1 MNGARSTY
9 MRKGYLLTALAAAVL
24 LAASS
29 GTALAQS
36 VGFVGQAGEVEEN
49 ASAAVDTPAALTVTV
64 RATDVERTNA
74 DGTVRTDIAGAD
86 DDQLGKVTLAF
97 TGDIA
102 VMMGTTAIIT
112 GDQIS
117 AGFAD
122 SDDVK
127 LTILPTTAAT
137 DTDWANDTALLTLG
151 SSNTATNLPQ
161 KTFSITIDDDETA
174 AVVAFT
180 PGSISLTE
188 ASRTDVSV
196 AFAEGAVDAGVPAGA
211 SSHTG
216 VITLTVSPAGAVGL
230 GKTAGCDTEGAAVYV
245 DGLTGAAASAAGT
258 TITATNTYGS
268 LGTAAV
274 SLEIGACSDMSGF
287 QDPIVSLGFEAESLA
302 SATVGDLTAGAAL
315 QIRVQSDEE
324 VPVVGFVPTALA
336 LNEGE
341 SNTVSIYADGET
353 GAEVDTVTVSV
364 TGDAML
370 SLMGDAVTA
379 QDDGWYAIDM
389 TGTAN
394 VRFMV
399 VSESDRALEDG
410 MTATATLTIT
420 DANGATIGDD
430 DTVSVTVN
438 GSTAVPALPL
448 VGQLLLALFLMLG
461 GARLYRRRQG

>member
-1 MNGARSTY
+1 MNGARTIF
-9 MRKGYLLTALAAAVL
+9 MRKGYLLTALAVAVL
-24 LAASS
+24 LTASS
-29 GTALAQS
+29 GTAFAQS
-36 VGFVGQAGEVEEN
+36 VGFVGKAGAVAKN
-49 ASAAVDTPAALTVTV
+49 ASTAEDTPAALTVTV

-74 DGTVRTDIAGAD
+74 DGTARTDIAGNAS
-86 DDQLGKVTLAF
+86 DQLGEVTLTF
-97 TGDIA
+97 TGKIT
-102 VMMGTTAIIT
+102 VMMDTVPVST
-112 GDQIS
+112 GGEIS
-117 AGFAD
+117 DGFAG
-122 SDDVK
+122 SNDVK
-127 LTILPTTAAT
+127 LTILPTALAS
-137 DTDWANDTALLTLG
+137 DTDWANDTASLTLA
-151 SSNTATNLPQ
+151 SSNASTNLPQ
-161 KTFSITIDDDETA
+161 KAFSITIEDDETA

-188 ASRTDVSV
+188 ASRTDVVV
-196 AFAEGAVDAGVPAGA
+196 ALAEGAEDAGIPAGA
-211 SSHTG
+211 SGHAG
-216 VITLTVSPAGAVGL
+216 LLTLMVSPAGAVGL
-230 GKTAGCDTEGAAVYV
+230 GATGCTTDGATIYV
-245 DGLTGAAASAAGT
+245 AGLTGAVASAGGG
-258 TITATNTYGS
+258 TITITSTYGS
-268 LGTAAV
+268 LMTTAAT
-274 SLEIGACSDMSGF
+274 LTIGACADMSGF
-287 QDPIVSLGFEAESLA
+287 EDPLVSLGFEAESLV
-302 SATVGDLTAGAAL
+302 SATVGDLTAGAVL
-315 QIRVQSDEE
+315 QIHVQSDEE

-353 GAEVDTVTVSV
+353 GAEVDMVTVSV

-379 QDDGWYAIDM
+379 QDDGSYAIDM

-410 MTATATLTIT
+410 MMATATLTIT
-420 DANGATIGDD
+420 DASGATIGDD

>member
-1 MNGARSTY
+1 MNGSRTIF
-9 MRKGYLLTALAAAVL
+9 MRKGYLLTALAVAVL
-24 LAASS
+24 LTASS

-36 VGFVGQAGEVEEN
+36 VGFVGKAGDVAEN

-74 DGTVRTDIAGAD
+74 DGTARTDIAGAAT
-86 DDQLGKVTLAF
+86 DQLGDVTLDF
-97 TGDIA
+97 TGDITVMRGTAA
-102 VMMGTTAIIT
+102 VVSGGA
-112 GDQIS
+112 IS

-127 LTILPTTAAT
+127 LTILPSAAAS

-151 SSNTATNLPQ
+151 SSNAATNLPQ
-161 KTFSITIDDDETA
+161 KTFSITIEDDETA
-174 AVVAFT
+174 PVVAFT

-188 ASRTDVSV
+188 ESRRDVSL
-196 AFAEGAVDAGVPAGA
+196 ALAEGAADAGVPTGA
-211 SSHTG
+211 STHAG

-230 GKTAGCDTEGAAVYV
+230 GANGCTTDGAAVYV
-245 DGLTGAAASAAGT
+245 DNLAGAVASADGG
-258 TITATNTYGS
+258 TITSTDTYGS
-268 LGTAAV
+268 LTTAV

-287 QDPIVSLGFEAESLA
+287 EDPLVSLGFEAESLA

-315 QIRVQSDEE
+315 QIHVQSDEE

-353 GAEVDTVTVSV
+353 GAEVDMVTVSV

-370 SLMGDAVTA
+370 SLMGDVVTA

-399 VSESDRALEDG
+399 VSESDPALEDG

-420 DANGATIGDD
+420 DASGATIGDD

-438 GSTAVPALPL
+438 GSTAVAALPL
-448 VGQLLLALFLMLG
+448 LGQLLLALFLMAG

>member
-1 MNGARSTY
+1 MNGSRTIF
-9 MRKGYLLTALAAAVL
+9 MRKGYLLTALAVAVL
-24 LAASS
+24 LTASS

-36 VGFVGQAGEVEEN
+36 VGFVGKAGDVAEN

-74 DGTVRTDIAGAD
+74 DGTARTDIAGAAT
-86 DDQLGKVTLAF
+86 DQLGDVTLDF
-97 TGDIA
+97 TGDITVMRGTAA
-102 VMMGTTAIIT
+102 VVSGGA
-112 GDQIS
+112 IS

-127 LTILPTTAAT
+127 LTILPSTAAS

-151 SSNTATNLPQ
+151 SNNTATNLPQ
-161 KTFSITIDDDETA
+161 KTFTITIEDDETA
-174 AVVAFT
+174 PVVAFT

-188 ASRTDVSV
+188 ESRRDVSL
-196 AFAEGAVDAGVPAGA
+196 ALAEGAADAGVPAGA
-211 SSHTG
+211 STHAG

-230 GKTAGCDTEGAAVYV
+230 GGTGCATDGATVYV
-245 DGLTGAAASAAGT
+245 DGLTNATASADGGTITGGT
-258 TITATNTYGS
+258 TTYGS
-268 LGTAAV
+268 LTTAL
-274 SLEIGACSDMSGF
+274 SLEIGACPDMSGF
-287 QDPIVSLGFEAESLA
+287 EDPLVSLGFEAESLA

-315 QIRVQSDEE
+315 QIHVQSDEE

-336 LNEGE
+336 LDEGE

-353 GAEVDTVTVSV
+353 GAEVDMVTVSV

-399 VSESDRALEDG
+399 VSESDPALEDG

-420 DANGATIGDD
+420 DASGATIGDD